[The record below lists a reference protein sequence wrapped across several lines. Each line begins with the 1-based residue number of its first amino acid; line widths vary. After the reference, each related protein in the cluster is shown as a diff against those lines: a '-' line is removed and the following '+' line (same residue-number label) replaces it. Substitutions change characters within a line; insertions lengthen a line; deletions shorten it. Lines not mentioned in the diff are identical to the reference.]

1 MAEKNLPIKFFQKRQ
16 KDEQDTEGRGGKKKL
31 PKWADS
37 IDVIR
42 EKSIYMREVL
52 SGISELLTE
61 KTKQNN
67 YIPSVVKLKSNSGA
81 LAKTYRKEIGGLF
94 NVSQKLNTIGVN
106 GEDEILIKID
116 NQNDLNKIANKIAN
130 SDDRF
135 PSPGTII
142 GISSIT
148 NIEEFKPQ
156 VNVAPNEDTILK
168 VKLFNYGDS
177 SLNAVL
183 IKEFEKYCKEFHL
196 DFKSVPYS
204 GELTIYRINGITT
217 DAFDELKDF
226 DGIQLVTEMPT
237 FDITLDELTEDIT
250 IPIKLPKAGVDYP
263 VVGVLDT
270 GIANIPHL
278 QPWLHDE
285 NITYYPDDDI
295 DKGHG
300 TFVAGVLLYG
310 DELEGKE
317 YTGFEGCKL
326 LEAIVMPNTKK
337 QQITE
342 DELVQQIWDAVSR
355 NSDVKVWNLSLG
367 TNREADLYEFSDFA
381 KALDE
386 MQEQN
391 NILICK
397 SAGNCTNFKLNAPV
411 SRIAKSADTVR
422 GLVVGSLAHDKNG
435 TDIAD
440 KLNPSPFSRIGRGPS
455 HLIKPDVVHIGGNAG
470 LDAANNVVTN
480 PIKSFSPD
488 GKVVGNVGT
497 SFSTPR
503 IAAITSGL
511 DAMLNES
518 FNPTLLKALIIHS
531 AKYPEEMKMPIV
543 EKIKHAGFGL
553 PANIKDILFNEP
565 NEITLILQDTLE
577 KGHFIDILD
586 FPFPQSMVDEDGY
599 FYGEMT
605 VTLVTSPILEVSQG
619 GEYCQSNIDVMI
631 GSYDEKVERDMS
643 KPATKNPIGADGR
656 QNLLAMTNYSS
667 KAKNDIEMPFA
678 TERMLVT
685 YGDKF
690 QPVKKWSVNFDEF
703 TEGSKE
709 KFLKAPKNWY
719 LKVEGLYR
727 HFTEEKCELEDRT
740 PCQEFCLMITIKD
753 TKKKGNIYNEVT
765 QLLDN
770 FSFIHS
776 NVKIKEEVRIR
787 LNN

>member
-16 KDEQDTEGRGGKKKL
+16 RDAQDTEGGGSGKP
-31 PKWADS
+31 PKWLDDS
-37 IDVIR
+37 TVS
-42 EKSIYMREVL
+42 EKSIYIRNVL
-52 SGISELLTE
+52 SEVSHSLAE
-61 KTKQNN
+61 KVKRNN
-67 YIPSVVKLKSNSGA
+67 YIPSVVKLKVNSDA
-81 LAKTYRKEIGGLF
+81 LAKTYRKEIGSLF
-94 NVSQKLNTIGVN
+94 NVGKLNTIGVS
-106 GEDEILIKID
+106 GEDEVLIKID
-116 NQNDLNKIANKIAN
+116 NQDDLHKIVTKVSNADNKY
-130 SDDRF
+130 
-135 PSPGTII
+135 PSKSTIY
-142 GISSIT
+142 GICAIT

-156 VNVAPNEDTILK
+156 VNVESQKNIILK
-168 VKLFNYGDS
+168 VKLFNYGDT

-183 IKEFEKYCKEFHL
+183 TKEFEKCCKELQL

-204 GELTIYRINGITT
+204 GELNIYRINGITA
-217 DAFDELKDF
+217 DALDELRNF
-226 DGIQLVTEMPT
+226 DGIQLITEMPT
-237 FDITLDELTEDIT
+237 YDITQDGLTEEFT
-250 IPIKLPKAGVDYP
+250 IPIKYPKNGIDYP
-263 VVGVLDT
+263 IVGVLDT

-278 QPWLHDE
+278 QPWIHNE
-285 NITYYPDDDI
+285 SITYYPEDDI
-295 DKGHG
+295 DKSHG

-326 LEAIVMPNTKK
+326 LEAIVMPNTQK

-342 DELVQQIWDAVSR
+342 DELIQQIWDAISR
-355 NSDVKVWNLSLG
+355 NNDVKVWNLSLG
-367 TNREADLYEFSDFA
+367 TSREADLYEFSDFA

-386 MQEQN
+386 IQEQN
-391 NILICK
+391 NVIICK
-397 SAGNCTNFKLNAPV
+397 STGNCNNFKLNAPV

-422 GLVVGSLAHDKNG
+422 GIVVGSLAHDKNE

-440 KLNPSPFSRIGRGPS
+440 KNTPSPFSKIGRGPS
-455 HLIKPDVVHIGGNAG
+455 HLIKPDVVHFGGNAG
-470 LDAANNVVTN
+470 LDASNNIVIN
-480 PIKSFSPD
+480 PVKSFSPN
-488 GKVVGNVGT
+488 GKIAGNVGT

-531 AKYPEEMKMPIV
+531 AKYPEEMKVSIA
-543 EKIKHAGFGL
+543 EKIRHAGFGL
-553 PANIKDILFNEP
+553 PSNIKDILFNEP

-577 KGHFIDILD
+577 KGHYIDILD
-586 FPFPQSMVDEDGY
+586 FPYPQSMIDDEGY

-605 VTLVTSPILEVSQG
+605 VTLVASPILEVSQG
-619 GEYCQSNIDVMI
+619 AEYCQSNIDVMI
-631 GSYDEKVERDMS
+631 GSYDEKVARDMS
-643 KPATKNPIGADGR
+643 KPSVKNPIKADGR
-656 QNLLAMTNYSS
+656 QNILAMTNYSA
-667 KAKNDIEMPFA
+667 KAKNDTDMAFA

-703 TEGSKE
+703 TEGNKA

-727 HFTEEKCELEDRT
+727 HFIEEKCELEDRT
-740 PCQEFCLMITIKD
+740 PTQDFCLIITIKD

-765 QLLDN
+765 QLLDSFN
-770 FSFIHS
+770 FIHS

-787 LNN
+787 LNG

>member
-16 KDEQDTEGRGGKKKL
+16 KDEQGTEGRGGKKKL

-37 IDVIR
+37 IDVVR
-42 EKSIYMREVL
+42 EKSVYIRSVL
-52 SGISELLTE
+52 GDISEQLTE
-61 KTKQNN
+61 KTKRNN
-67 YIPSVVKLKSNSGA
+67 YIPSVVRLKLNSEA
-81 LAKTYRKEIGGLF
+81 LAKTHRKEIGTLF
-94 NVSQKLNTIGVN
+94 NVSQKLNTIGVS
-106 GEDEILIKID
+106 GEDEVLIKID

-135 PSPGTII
+135 PSPTTII

-156 VNVAPNEDTILK
+156 VNVEPNEDTILK
-168 VKLFNYGDS
+168 VKLFNYGDN
-177 SLNAVL
+177 SLNSVL
-183 IKEFEKYCKEFHL
+183 IREFEKYCTEYRL
-196 DFKSVPYS
+196 NFKSVPYS
-204 GELTIYRINGITT
+204 GELNIYRINGITT
-217 DAFDELKDF
+217 DAFEELKDF
-226 DGIQLVTEMPT
+226 DGVQLVTEMPT
-237 FDITLDELTEDIT
+237 YDITLDELAEDIT
-250 IPIKLPKAGVDYP
+250 IPVKQPQVGVDYP

-278 QPWLHDE
+278 QPWLHSE
-285 NITYYPDDDI
+285 NITYYPDDDV
-295 DKGHG
+295 DKSHG

-326 LEAIVMPNTKK
+326 LEAIVMPDTKK

-386 MQEQN
+386 IQEQN
-391 NILICK
+391 NVLICK

-422 GLVVGSLAHDKNG
+422 GLVVGSLAHDKNT

-440 KLNPSPFSRIGRGPS
+440 KHNPSPFSRIGRGPS

-470 LDAANNVVTN
+470 LDAANNIIMN
-480 PIKSFSPD
+480 PVKSFSPN
-488 GKVVGNVGT
+488 GKVTGNVGT
-497 SFSTPR
+497 SFATPR

-518 FNPTLLKALIIHS
+518 FNPNLLKALIIHS
-531 AKYPEEMKMPIV
+531 AKYPEEMKISIT
-543 EKIKHAGFGL
+543 EKIKQVGFGL
-553 PANIKDILFNEP
+553 PSNIKDILFNEP

-586 FPFPQSMVDEDGY
+586 FPFPLSMVDEDGY

-619 GEYCQSNIDVMI
+619 AEYCQSNIDVMI

-643 KPATKNPIGADGR
+643 NPSTKNPIGADGR
-656 QNLLAMTNYSS
+656 QNILAMTNYSA
-667 KAKNDIEMPFA
+667 KAKKDTEMAFA

-690 QPVKKWSVNFDEF
+690 QPVKKWSINFDEF
-703 TEGSKE
+703 TEGNKE

-740 PCQEFCLMITIKD
+740 PSQDFCLMITIKD

-787 LNN
+787 LNG